1 MEKVYLSF
9 SNLIFFFFLIVKKE
23 KQYLLKVEKNQT
35 NTKKSILRL

>member
-9 SNLIFFFFLIVKKE
+9 SNLIFFFLIVKKE